1 MGGAVTGKKSVR
13 GVWEAACS
21 SMPEAVADRVFFST
35 DPRDRRYAVG
45 VCGGCSVRAAC
56 LRMALDA
63 ERGTGV
69 YDRHGVFGGLTPIE
83 RFRMQRDAS

>member
-1 MGGAVTGKKSVR
+1 MTAKKSVR

-21 SMPEAVADRVFFST
+21 SLPGDVADQVFFST

-45 VCGGCSVRAAC
+45 VCGGCPVRVREAC

-69 YDRHGVFGGLTPIE
+69 YERHGVFGGLTPIE
-83 RFRMQRDAS
+83 RFRMQREAS

>member
-1 MGGAVTGKKSVR
+1 MS

-21 SMPEAVADRVFFST
+21 SLPGDVADQVFFST
-35 DPRDRRYAVG
+35 DARDRQYAKR
-45 VCGGCSVRAAC
+45 VCDGCPVRVREAC

-63 ERGTGV
+63 ERGAGV
-69 YDRHGVFGGLTPIE
+69 YERHGVFGGLTPIE

>member
-1 MGGAVTGKKSVR
+1 MLFRSL
-13 GVWEAACS
+13 EAACS
-21 SMPEAVADRVFFST
+21 SLPGDVADQVFFST
-35 DPRDRRYAVG
+35 DARDRRYAKR
-45 VCGGCSVRAAC
+45 VCAGCPVREAC

-69 YDRHGVFGGLTPIE
+69 YERHGVFGGLTPIE

>member
-1 MGGAVTGKKSVR
+1 MTAKKSVR

-45 VCGGCSVRAAC
+45 VCGGCPVREAC
-56 LRMALDA
+56 LQMALDA
-63 ERGTGV
+63 ERGTGL
-69 YDRHGVFGGLTPIE
+69 YERHGVFGGLTPIE

>member
-1 MGGAVTGKKSVR
+1 MTAKRDVR

-35 DPRDRRYAVG
+35 DPRDRQYAVS
-45 VCGGCSVRAAC
+45 VCAGCPVREAC

-69 YDRHGVFGGLTPIE
+69 YERHGVFGGLTPIE
-83 RFRMQRDAS
+83 RFRMQRESV

>member
-1 MGGAVTGKKSVR
+1 MTAKRDVR

-21 SMPEAVADRVFFST
+21 SMPEAVADRVFFSA

-45 VCGGCSVRAAC
+45 VCGGCPVREAC

-69 YDRHGVFGGLTPIE
+69 YERHGVFGGLTPIE

>member
-1 MGGAVTGKKSVR
+1 MTAKKSVR

-21 SMPEAVADRVFFST
+21 SLPGDVADQVFFST
-35 DPRDRRYAVG
+35 DARDRRYAVG
-45 VCGGCSVRAAC
+45 VCGGCPVREAC

-69 YDRHGVFGGLTPIE
+69 YERHGVFGGLTPIE